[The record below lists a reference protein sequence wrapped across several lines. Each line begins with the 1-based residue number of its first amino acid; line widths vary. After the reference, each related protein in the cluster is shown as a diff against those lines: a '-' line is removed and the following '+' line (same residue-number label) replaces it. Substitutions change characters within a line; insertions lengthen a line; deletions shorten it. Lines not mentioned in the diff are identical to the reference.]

1 MASVVGASPNHV
13 NNYFDVPNYPSYAA
27 HLIAYAKRHAAEER
41 AGMTPIEQM
50 HDAGEI
56 EGFHLQAVNRL
67 MADIKRAATRFPQDA
82 LGTNTFEDVTRMRDP
97 RDGELWHVP
106 PLEYIE
112 PTGTYL
118 EIDPKCLRCRSSST
132 AGAITSAP

>member
-27 HLIAYAKRHAAEER
+27 HPIAYAKRHAAEER

-67 MADIKRAATRFPQDA
+67 MADIKRAATRFGQGRARYQHVRGRDA
-82 LGTNTFEDVTRMRDP
+82 GRQNR
-97 RDGELWHVP
+97 RDGLTVARAATETHR
-106 PLEYIE
+106 
-112 PTGTYL
+112 T
-118 EIDPKCLRCRSSST
+118 
-132 AGAITSAP
+132 